1 VNSEPL
7 INLPFAVR
15 DCALVAIAT
24 GKKAQNLRELRD
36 DLQVIHPSSI
46 YYHFWGG
53 LLKPRFDDPQFNN
66 DFAIWS
72 HYQLHDNVLAERLA
86 VIDPTD
92 FDDLDALRQEVIEVI
107 EQRLEDIQHPVWV
120 PSGNEFCF
128 IRAQIV
134 VFDTGWRIEA
144 PEHLP
149 DLVSKMSVG
158 SIFYHV
164 IDARRRYPKG
174 VDDFRAWIS
183 SFGDHYKD
191 DCAKLARIDPYF
203 MTLTEL
209 RRKLVTVLR
218 TCFRGAT
225 I

>member
-1 VNSEPL
+1 MNSE
-7 INLPFAVR
+7 NTTNQPFAVR

-24 GKKAQNLRELRD
+24 GKKAQNLRELKD
-36 DLQVIHPSSI
+36 QLLVIHPASV
-46 YYHFWGG
+46 YNHFWGG

-72 HYQLHDNVLAERLA
+72 HYKLNDDVLAERLA

-92 FDDLDALRQEVIEVI
+92 FDDLEDLRQEVVEVI
-107 EQRLEDIQHPVWV
+107 EHRLEEIQHPTWV
-120 PSGNEFCF
+120 SSDSQFHF
-128 IRAQIV
+128 IRSQIV

-149 DLVSKMSVG
+149 GLVPKMSV
-158 SIFYHV
+158 STIFYHV

-174 VDDFRAWIS
+174 IDDFVAWIG
-183 SFGDHYKD
+183 SFGDRYKD
-191 DCAKLARIDPYF
+191 DCKRLASIDPYF
-203 MTLTEL
+203 MTLTDL
-209 RRKLVTVLR
+209 KRKLVAVLR
-218 TCFRGAT
+218 TCFRGPT

>member
-1 VNSEPL
+1 MDFEPL
-7 INLPFAVR
+7 TNLAFEVK

-36 DLQVIHPSSI
+36 HLQIIHPSSI

-66 DFAIWS
+66 DFAIWG
-72 HYQLHDNVLAERLA
+72 HYELHDNVLAERLA

-92 FDDLDALRQEVIEVI
+92 FDDLDALRQEVIEVV
-107 EQRLEDIQHPVWV
+107 EERLEDIQHPVWV
-120 PSGNEFCF
+120 PSDSQFNF
-128 IRAQIV
+128 IRSQIV
-134 VFDTGWRIEA
+134 AFDTGWRIEI
-144 PEHLP
+144 PENLP

-158 SIFYHV
+158 SIFYHM

-174 VDDFRAWIS
+174 VDDFRAWLN
-183 SFGDHYKD
+183 SFGDRYKD
-191 DCAKLARIDPYF
+191 DCTKLGRIDPYF
-203 MTLTEL
+203 MTLLEL
-209 RRKLVTVLR
+209 RRKLATVLR

>member
-1 VNSEPL
+1 MDSEPL
-7 INLPFAVR
+7 INLPFVVK

-36 DLQVIHPSSI
+36 HLQVIHPSSI

-66 DFAIWS
+66 DFAIWG
-72 HYQLHDNVLAERLA
+72 HYELHDNVLAEQLA

-107 EQRLEDIQHPVWV
+107 EQRLEEIQHPVWV
-120 PSGNEFCF
+120 PSDSQFNF
-128 IRAQIV
+128 IRSQIV
-134 VFDTGWRIEA
+134 AFDTGWRIEI

-149 DLVSKMSVG
+149 DIVSKMSVG
-158 SIFYHV
+158 SIFYHM

-174 VDDFRAWIS
+174 VDDFLAWLG
-183 SFGDHYKD
+183 SFGDRYQD
-191 DCAKLARIDPYF
+191 DSAKLRRIDPYF
-203 MTLTEL
+203 MTLAEL
-209 RRKLVTVLR
+209 RSKLASVLR
-218 TCFRGAT
+218 TCFRGPT